1 MKKQEYTVVEPQ
13 ELLEFLIKQ
22 MPDSSRTSIKE
33 LLAHNVYVDGRRT
46 SQFNFP
52 LQKGMKVSVEK
63 ATGRD
68 RLRPRDLDIVY
79 EVVVNKH
86 EGLLSYSKFPNDKTV
101 ITVLNQ
107 YLEASHQRCH
117 AHIVHR
123 LDRDTSGLMVV
134 SKSKE
139 VSQKFEEDWKGMVF
153 DRRYVAV
160 AWGKIEPSRGEVR
173 SWFTDGEYC
182 VLSSPTDNGGKLAVT
197 HYEVRQ
203 TSRRYSLVELKL
215 DTGRSDVRLQ
225 GRYLARQPPLS
236 PRLPPLLQAPR
247 NRPPPAVRN
256 PRPRQFPQADGALTA
271 GFPSPVSVGSANC
284 FRAVLSL
291 FQADFRAEGGSN
303 ALRIQRRPAPPR
315 AAYGVPA
322 IRVPAT
328 SRSLSFPSAPI

>member
-1 MKKQEYTVVEPQ
+1 MKKTEYIVHEQQ
-13 ELLEFLIKQ
+13 ELLQFLFSQ
-22 MPDSSRTSIKE
+22 MPEASKSKVKE

-52 LQKGMKVSVEK
+52 LQRGMKVSIEK
-63 ATGRD
+63 ASGRD

-79 EVVVNKH
+79 EDQHLLVVNKH
-86 EGLLSYSKFPNDKTV
+86 EGLLSNSKHPNDKTV

-107 YLEASHQRCH
+107 SLDASHQRCH

-160 AWGKIEPSRGEVR
+160 AWGHIEPPKGEVK
-173 SWFTDGEYC
+173 SWFTDGEFC

-197 HYEVRQ
+197 HYEVKQ

-215 DTGRSDVRLQ
+215 DTGRRNQIRVHLRDLKHPVVHDPMYGYKDDLSPVNRLCLHAFRLCFKHPVTGRRLQ
-225 GRYLARQPPLS
+225 FETPI
-236 PRLPPLLQAPR
+236 
-247 NRPPPAVRN
+247 
-256 PRPRQFPQADGALTA
+256 
-271 GFPSPVSVGSANC
+271 PST
-284 FRAVLSL
+284 FLKL
-291 FQADFRAEGGSN
+291 ME
-303 ALRIQRRPAPPR
+303 L
-315 AAYGVPA
+315 
-322 IRVPAT
+322 
-328 SRSLSFPSAPI
+328 

>member
-1 MKKQEYTVVEPQ
+1 MKQNEYIVSEPK
-13 ELLEFLIKQ
+13 ELLTFLQEI
-22 MPDSSRTSIKE
+22 MPDSSRTKVKE
-33 LLAHNVYVDGRRT
+33 LLAHNVYVNGRRT

-52 LQKGMKVSVEK
+52 LQKGMKVSIEK
-63 ATGRD
+63 VSGKD

-79 EVVVNKH
+79 EDQHLLVVNKH
-86 EGLLSYSKFPNDKTV
+86 EGLLSYSKHLNDKTV

-160 AWGKIEPSRGEVR
+160 AWGKIEPPKGEVK

-182 VLSSPTDNGGKLAVT
+182 VLSSPVDNGGKLAVT
-197 HYEVRQ
+197 HYEVKQ

-215 DTGRSDVRLQ
+215 DTGRRNQIRVHLRDLQ
-225 GRYLARQPPLS
+225 HPVVHDPMYGYKEDLS
-236 PRLPPLLQAPR
+236 PVNRLCLHAFRLC
-247 NRPPPAVRN
+247 
-256 PRPRQFPQADGALTA
+256 FTH
-271 GFPSPVSVGSANC
+271 PVTG
-284 FRAVLSL
+284 
-291 FQADFRAEGGSN
+291 
-303 ALRIQRRPAPPR
+303 RRLKFETP
-315 AAYGVPA
+315 VPA
-322 IRVPAT
+322 AF
-328 SRSLSFPSAPI
+328 LKLMEL

>member
-1 MKKQEYTVVEPQ
+1 MKQIEYIVREPK
-13 ELLEFLIKQ
+13 ELLEFLIEQ
-22 MPDSSRTSIKE
+22 MSESSRSKVKE

-52 LQKGMKVSVEK
+52 LQKGMKVSIEK
-63 ATGRD
+63 ASFKD

-79 EVVVNKH
+79 EDQHLFVVNKH

-101 ITVLNQ
+101 ISVLNQ
-107 YLEASHQRCH
+107 YLAATHQRCH

-160 AWGKIEPSRGEVR
+160 AWGHLEQSRGEVK

-182 VLSSPTDNGGKLAVT
+182 VLSSPTDNGGKLAIT
-197 HYEVRQ
+197 HYEVVQ

-215 DTGRSDVRLQ
+215 DTGRRNQIRVHMRDLQ
-225 GRYLARQPPLS
+225 HPVVHDPMYGYKDDLS
-236 PRLPPLLQAPR
+236 PINRLCLHAFRLC
-247 NRPPPAVRN
+247 
-256 PRPRQFPQADGALTA
+256 FTH
-271 GFPSPVSVGSANC
+271 PVTGKRLK
-284 FRAVLSL
+284 F
-291 FQADFRAEGGSN
+291 ET
-303 ALRIQRRPAPPR
+303 P
-315 AAYGVPA
+315 VP
-322 IRVPAT
+322 T
-328 SRSLSFPSAPI
+328 SFLKLMEL